1 MSAPTQS
8 ERMAKMEVELTHL
21 SNAVEK
27 LTGLV
32 EKQDEQLR
40 ELLALRN
47 KGAGVFWLASVL
59 FGTSL
64 FGAVS
69 VLWKWLNG

>member
-1 MSAPTQS
+1 MNAPTQS
-8 ERMAKMEVELTHL
+8 ERMAKMEVELAHL
-21 SNAVEK
+21 SAAVEK

-47 KGAGVFWLASVL
+47 EGAGVFWVASVL

-64 FGAVS
+64 VGVVS
-69 VLWKWLNG
+69 FFWKWLNG

>member
-21 SNAVEK
+21 STAVEK
-27 LTGLV
+27 LTVLV
-32 EKQDEQLR
+32 EKQDGQLQ

-64 FGAVS
+64 VGAVS